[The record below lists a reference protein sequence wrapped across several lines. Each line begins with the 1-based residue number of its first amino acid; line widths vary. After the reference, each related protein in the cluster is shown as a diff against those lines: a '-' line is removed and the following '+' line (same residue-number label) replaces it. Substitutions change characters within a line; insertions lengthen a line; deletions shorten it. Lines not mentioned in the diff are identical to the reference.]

1 MFRISLFLSLDMPS
15 GSHSASRGHISG
27 FTAGCVLV
35 SNVIGGG
42 IFTATGFMARDLG
55 DPWLILLLWALGGL
69 FALAGALSYSELAA
83 ALPQI
88 GGEYVYIRE
97 AYGPLLGYLSGWA
110 SFAVGFGAAL
120 AAAAASFAAYLLQL
134 VPDRMELIFADKVVA
149 LLLIWTLTAVHLTG
163 VQAGGLLQRTL
174 TITKAGSILTLAL
187 GAFLLGEGSWAHF
200 SQASAISPTL
210 GTVAVSF
217 IFVIYAY
224 SGWNAVGY
232 IAGEIAD
239 PTRTIP
245 IALTAGT
252 LFVGFVYM
260 LLNVVYVYA
269 VPISVLA
276 QPPLLPVAEKAA
288 VALFGPAAARLVT
301 ILLALSIA
309 AAVSAMIWAGP
320 RVYQAMARDG
330 RFPAVLARQWQKGGA
345 PGPAILLQT
354 AWASFLIVSGTFEQL
369 VVYTGVILG
378 TFSALAVSTVL
389 VLRYRLPTL
398 ARPYRVPFFPLLPC
412 AYVLVA
418 ACIVLYTAAERPVE
432 AGLGLLTVVAG
443 MPLYYLGRRTGSAR
457 VNGR

>member
-1 MFRISLFLSLDMPS
+1 
-15 GSHSASRGHISG
+15 
-27 FTAGCVLV
+27 
-35 SNVIGGG
+35 
-42 IFTATGFMARDLG
+42 
-55 DPWLILLLWALGGL
+55 
-69 FALAGALSYSELAA
+69 
-83 ALPQI
+83 
-88 GGEYVYIRE
+88 
-97 AYGPLLGYLSGWA
+97 
-110 SFAVGFGAAL
+110 
-120 AAAAASFAAYLLQL
+120 
-134 VPDRMELIFADKVVA
+134 
-149 LLLIWTLTAVHLTG
+149 

-174 TITKAGSILTLAL
+174 TITKAGSILALAL

-245 IALTAGT
+245 IALTAGS
-252 LFVGFVYM
+252 LFVGVVYL

-330 RFPAVLARQWQKGGA
+330 RFPAVLARQWPKGGA

-418 ACIVLYTAAERPVE
+418 AAIVLYTTAERPAE
-432 AGLGLLTVVAG
+432 AGLGLLTVLAG